1 MRDIALQK
9 TITHYIQYSAGNFR
23 KIVDAGEAAWEA
35 VEYTPKGNKQS
46 SLRPPPANAQPELD
60 DYGLPRTVPTKDL
73 VKKGRASLFECI
85 ATVGPQDYVCSS
97 SDLKAMQLDD
107 GSYGKISSFER
118 C

>member
-1 MRDIALQK
+1 MLTRLVECWQLSQPLHLRHRAIVRDIALQK

-60 DYGLPRTVPTKDL
+60 D
-73 VKKGRASLFECI
+73 
-85 ATVGPQDYVCSS
+85 
-97 SDLKAMQLDD
+97 
-107 GSYGKISSFER
+107 
-118 C
+118 